1 MYVTTNYCADFWL
14 NNVIIDCCSINFEN
28 NIDQESQQQDN
39 PTYTSQDI
47 TINNDTSLNNINE
60 YETNELYKDSYS
72 NREKLNNIHNHNN
85 KILSNEPEIN
95 RGCRRINYKNFKRK
109 DTRTDIGR
117 TNNKQTVSDY
127 RLSSKE
133 ETSNNIS
140 VYKYSGTN
148 KYQRK
153 MQELPKTSCLHEF
166 RERKILLDS
175 FAIPAII
182 T

>member
-1 MYVTTNYCADFWL
+1 MYVTKNYCADFWL
-14 NNVIIDCCSINFEN
+14 NNVIVDCCSINLEN

-47 TINNDTSLNNINE
+47 TINNDTSLNMNE

-72 NREKLNNIHNHNN
+72 DIEKLNKIHNHNN

-95 RGCRRINYKNFKRK
+95 RGCGRINYKNFKRK
-109 DTRTDIGR
+109 DTRNDIGR
-117 TNNKQTVSDY
+117 ADNKQTVSDY
-127 RLSSKE
+127 RLFSKE

-140 VYKYSGTN
+140 VYKYFGTN

-153 MQELPKTSCLHEF
+153 MQELPKTSRLYEF
-166 RERKILLDS
+166 RKRKVLLDS